1 MPPNPEDTL
10 PPIEPLSERWVPAA
24 DPFTV
29 DVPGLD
35 RSAPVQ
41 DQIDYLE
48 QMITIK
54 LQVRVFLACLCLDVY
69 GESIRQNI
77 DANFARAHQIL
88 STKILPAVKR
98 FAVNTEPI
106 REAAK
111 V

>member
-1 MPPNPEDTL
+1 MSRNPEDAL

-54 LQVRVFLACLCLDVY
+54 LQVRVFLACLCLDAY
-69 GESIRQNI
+69 GEFIR
-77 DANFARAHQIL
+77 
-88 STKILPAVKR
+88 
-98 FAVNTEPI
+98 
-106 REAAK
+106 
-111 V
+111 